1 MGCEKLELI
10 ERIRLKF
17 LKFILGLKSST
28 PSYMIYGETAR
39 FPLFVIIYTRM
50 VSCWAKLF
58 TGQENKMVYT
68 LYKYL
73 LSPYNNENF
82 KEPMDRMCILNIYGF
97 SNIWNEQGALNVKW
111 ITTLVK

>member
-1 MGCEKLELI
+1 MV
-10 ERIRLKF
+10 
-17 LKFILGLKSST
+17 
-28 PSYMIYGETAR
+28 YDETGR
-39 FPLFVIIYTRM
+39 FPLYVIIYTRM

-73 LSPYNNENF
+73 LSQYNNENF

-97 SNIWNEQGALNVKW
+97 SNIWNEQGALNIKW
-111 ITTLVK
+111 IITLVK